1 MTLSSMT
8 GFARTEGHL
17 RDLSWAWE
25 VKSVNGRTLEIRC
38 RLPPGLE
45 SLDPQVRAAAQANF
59 RRGSL
64 YINLEMRRVAGAE
77 TITVNEATLAR
88 LVAISGELRR
98 KHRLAASSPEGLLA
112 LRGVLEMTQPE
123 DDSKAATARN
133 QALFADLDMAFADL
147 VRMRRAEGEKL
158 RAVVLAH
165 LDRIEALATAAK
177 KSPARAPELIRK
189 RLIEQVERLLETGAS
204 LERNRLHQEAVLLAS
219 RSDIEEE
226 LDRIF
231 AHVSAA
237 RGLLEGLEPAG
248 RKFDFLAQEFNREA
262 NTLCSKAI
270 DHSLTEIGLELK
282 TVIDQMREQVQN
294 LE

>member
-1 MTLSSMT
+1 MT

-17 RDLSWAWE
+17 RNLSWAWE
-25 VKSVNGRTLEIRC
+25 VKSVNGRALEIRC

-45 SLDPQVRAAAQANF
+45 VLDPQVRAAAQARF
-59 RRGSL
+59 KRGSL
-64 YINLEMRRVAGAE
+64 YVNLEMRRAADAE
-77 TITVNEATLAR
+77 TITINQATLAK
-88 LVAISGELRR
+88 LVAMSGELRR

-112 LRGVLEMTQPE
+112 LRGVLEMTQAE
-123 DDSKAATARN
+123 DDSKTVVARN
-133 QALFADLDMAFADL
+133 AALLADLDLAFADL
-147 VRMRRAEGEKL
+147 VRMRRVEGKKL
-158 RAVVLAH
+158 RTIVLAH
-165 LDRIEALATAAK
+165 LGRIENLATAARN
-177 KSPARAPELIRK
+177 SPARAPEIIRK
-189 RLIEQVERLLETGAS
+189 RLVGQVERLLETGAS
-204 LERNRLHQEAVLLAS
+204 LDRNRLHQEAVLLAS

-231 AHVSAA
+231 AHIGAA
-237 RGLLEGLEPAG
+237 RGLLESPEPAG